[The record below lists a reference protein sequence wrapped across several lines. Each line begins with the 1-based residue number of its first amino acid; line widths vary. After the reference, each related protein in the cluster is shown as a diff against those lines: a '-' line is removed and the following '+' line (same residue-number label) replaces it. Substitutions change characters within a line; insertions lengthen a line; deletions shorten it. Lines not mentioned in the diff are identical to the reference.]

1 MLGRLVT
8 RFAALLTFR
17 RRADSL
23 AGLAAASA
31 GLPLVARHN
40 CQLQAR
46 RYLGKSLGSGDARTP
61 KG

>member
-1 MLGRLVT
+1 LL
-8 RFAALLTFR
+8 LSLTFS